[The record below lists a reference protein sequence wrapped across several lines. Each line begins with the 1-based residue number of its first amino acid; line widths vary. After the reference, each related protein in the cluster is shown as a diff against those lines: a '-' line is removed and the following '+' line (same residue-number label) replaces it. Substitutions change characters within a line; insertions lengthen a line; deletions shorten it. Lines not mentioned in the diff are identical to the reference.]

1 MTMWDDSSHKFDPM
15 GKLWETKMHRGSH
28 WKPPHQ
34 TSNVS
39 NDQVLSPAVSS
50 SLGSVEGL
58 VTQTLKTFLS
68 PFIPTSATL
77 LVKQG
82 RIVSHGVSITTGLCW
97 GDFGLSGLLHPH
109 ARFSCLLYTNFE
121 MLFWNVLMI
130 IGDSHILKF
139 MHLVGLEKFNS
150 DY

>member
-1 MTMWDDSSHKFDPM
+1 M
-15 GKLWETKMHRGSH
+15 GKLWETKMHCGSH

-77 LVKQG
+77 LIKQG
-82 RIVSHGVSITTGLCW
+82 RIVSHGVSITTGLYAEVTLVCPVFYILMQ
-97 GDFGLSGLLHPH
+97 DFLAYCTQILK
-109 ARFSCLLYTNFE
+109 CCFE
-121 MLFWNVLMI
+121 MC
-130 IGDSHILKF
+130 
-139 MHLVGLEKFNS
+139 
-150 DY
+150 